1 MTRRRLLLLFLPALL
16 IAVLAWALAWLL
28 RSESG
33 ADWLWQRVT
42 AAAPGALRAESV
54 SGDLRSGLQ
63 FAGISYRSE
72 GFALEV
78 DRVALRLDFDV
89 LPPAVSVRQLRFGR
103 LDMRSWPTSDDV
115 DPTPPDE
122 WLPSLSLP
130 VPVTLRRVQ
139 GDRVTWTRAAT
150 GAANAPAAG
159 ADAGSAAYLLIRD
172 LTFAADW
179 YRRLALRELHFAGP
193 DARWQ
198 GRLAL
203 ALQPPYRLDLAVQGD
218 TPVPGLTATGATS
231 AVNIRAT
238 GSLEV
243 SQWQAELAV
252 PAVRLGGELRDL
264 LGEPAWDLQLTAER
278 LAWPAGEAEPG
289 LVLHGLSAGSYGTL
303 ADYGVEAEA
312 RVDGDGI
319 PETQVRA
326 VGSGDRSA
334 VAVEVLHLA
343 GEALVADGDGRL
355 EWSPAFAVQAA
366 LDVARIDPQP
376 WFEAWGE
383 AAPASGRLQV
393 RWQDDRLTFAVA
405 EAAAPGSVAALTAAG
420 ELDTDGGAVT
430 AKLDWQGLAWPPGA
444 ATPTV
449 LSERGRAEVSGR
461 LDDWRVTGELELSG
475 PDFPAGRLQ
484 VAGGGNRDSLSL
496 RVPEGAALGGSLAG
510 RFDVSWAPDV
520 RWSADA
526 TLANVA
532 TAPLAPA
539 FPGRLSGGL
548 SASGRP
554 AADPQ
559 GAADLQIDIRN
570 LNGVIRDRPFAAAG
584 RLVMEAGRLHAR
596 GLRLRSG
603 QSEITADGHLQGAA
617 GLSFRADIAS
627 LGDLVDGGTG
637 RFAGEGM
644 ISLAAGN
651 PKLRL
656 DGSGRDLAWE
666 SLSAGEVDVETTAA
680 GAIRLEAQSLT
691 VGETPIASLALTV
704 SGQRPLERLEA
715 GLVFDET
722 EARLG
727 LEGGVVD
734 WQAPLAKGWQGR
746 LIEGRVDSPGL
757 GFIELQQP
765 TALRLGPGGLA
776 LDEACFEGSREG
788 RLCMESQW
796 RTGGDRVLDVVL
808 VDVSPNLAMRLLG
821 SDLQFSQRL
830 SGEIHWRQR
839 PPAEPEAQV
848 RLDISPGHI
857 TVLGEDEPV
866 LATGAGLFGFGIGEG
881 RLHSGDL
888 DIPLTGGGGVDI
900 DFGVPNLDAGAGAT
914 LEGRLR
920 VDLDDIEPLLSLLPG
935 VEGSS
940 GPVTADLEV
949 GGTVTDP
956 ELTGHVSLVRG
967 RLSHFASGL
976 LLQDIRLGGA
986 VNAYDQTEINGS
998 FRSGE
1003 GQGSVRAVVNF
1014 GDPLK
1019 PELLVELEGENLTLI
1034 DVPDLRVTA
1043 NPDLRVT
1050 WREGAV
1056 GIDGRVLI
1064 PSARLSPRFLPTA
1077 TAAESED
1084 VVIVAGDR
1092 HLLQQPVAAPV
1103 EHRIRGQLELELG
1116 NDVQLQ
1122 LDRATALLSG
1132 TTQFTWDGQLVP
1144 VANGSFAV
1152 RGEIKAYGQL
1162 LEVTDGRVNFSGR
1175 PADNPFLNVRAE
1187 REIYGNTQVTKAG
1200 VHVTGTVKQ
1209 PDLEVYTV
1217 PMTTRERALT
1227 LLVTGS
1233 DFNYEQ
1239 GVGSVEVG
1247 MYVAPKLYISYGI
1260 GLFDEQNVISA
1271 RYDLGKGFGIKT
1283 TSGQRETGADIS
1295 YTIER

>member
-1 MTRRRLLLLFLPALL
+1 M
-16 IAVLAWALAWLL
+16 
-28 RSESG
+28 
-33 ADWLWQRVT
+33 D
-42 AAAPGALRAESV
+42 
-54 SGDLRSGLQ
+54 
-63 FAGISYRSE
+63 
-72 GFALEV
+72 
-78 DRVALRLDFDV
+78 
-89 LPPAVSVRQLRFGR
+89 
-103 LDMRSWPTSDDV
+103 
-115 DPTPPDE
+115 
-122 WLPSLSLP
+122 
-130 VPVTLRRVQ
+130 
-139 GDRVTWTRAAT
+139 
-150 GAANAPAAG
+150 
-159 ADAGSAAYLLIRD
+159 
-172 LTFAADW
+172 
-179 YRRLALRELHFAGP
+179 
-193 DARWQ
+193 
-198 GRLAL
+198 
-203 ALQPPYRLDLAVQGD
+203 
-218 TPVPGLTATGATS
+218 
-231 AVNIRAT
+231 
-238 GSLEV
+238 
-243 SQWQAELAV
+243 
-252 PAVRLGGELRDL
+252 
-264 LGEPAWDLQLTAER
+264 
-278 LAWPAGEAEPG
+278 
-289 LVLHGLSAGSYGTL
+289 
-303 ADYGVEAEA
+303 
-312 RVDGDGI
+312 
-319 PETQVRA
+319 
-326 VGSGDRSA
+326 
-334 VAVEVLHLA
+334 
-343 GEALVADGDGRL
+343 
-355 EWSPAFAVQAA
+355 
-366 LDVARIDPQP
+366 
-376 WFEAWGE
+376 
-383 AAPASGRLQV
+383 
-393 RWQDDRLTFAVA
+393 
-405 EAAAPGSVAALTAAG
+405 
-420 ELDTDGGAVT
+420 
-430 AKLDWQGLAWPPGA
+430 
-444 ATPTV
+444 
-449 LSERGRAEVSGR
+449 
-461 LDDWRVTGELELSG
+461 
-475 PDFPAGRLQ
+475 
-484 VAGGGNRDSLSL
+484 
-496 RVPEGAALGGSLAG
+496 
-510 RFDVSWAPDV
+510 
-520 RWSADA
+520 
-526 TLANVA
+526 
-532 TAPLAPA
+532 
-539 FPGRLSGGL
+539 
-548 SASGRP
+548 
-554 AADPQ
+554 
-559 GAADLQIDIRN
+559 
-570 LNGVIRDRPFAAAG
+570 
-584 RLVMEAGRLHAR
+584 AGRLHAR

-637 RFAGEGM
+637 RLAGEGM

-656 DGSGRDLAWE
+656 DGSGRDLAWG
-666 SLSAGEVDVETTAA
+666 SLSIGEVDVETTGA
-680 GAIRLEAQSLT
+680 GSIHLEAKSLT
-691 VGETPIASLALTV
+691 VGETPITSLALTA

-715 GLVFDET
+715 ELVVDET

-734 WQAPLAKGWQGR
+734 WQVPLAKGWQGR
-746 LIEGRVDSPGL
+746 LVAARVDNPGL
-757 GFIELQQP
+757 GFVELQQP
-765 TALRLGPGGLA
+765 SALRLGPDGVV
-776 LDEACFEGSREG
+776 LDEACFENAREG
-788 RLCMESQW
+788 RLCVDSRW
-796 RTGGDRVLDVVL
+796 RTGGDRGLDVVL
-808 VDVSPNLAMRLLG
+808 VDVSPNLALQLLG

-830 SGEIHWRQR
+830 SGEVHWRQR

-848 RLDISPGHI
+848 RLDVSPGHV
-857 TVLGEDEPV
+857 TVAGEDDPV
-866 LATGAGLFGFGIGEG
+866 LATGAGVFGFEIGAG
-881 RLHSGDL
+881 RLHSGHL
-888 DIPLTGGGGVDI
+888 AIPLTGVGAGSVDI
-900 DFGVPNLDAGAGAT
+900 DFGVPNLAAGAGAT

-920 VDLDDIEPLLSLLPG
+920 IDLDDIEPVLSLVPG
-935 VEGSS
+935 LDGSS
-940 GPVTADLEV
+940 GPVAADLQV

-967 RLSHFASGL
+967 RVSHFASGL

-986 VNAYDQTEINGS
+986 VYAYDQTEIHGS

-1003 GQGSVRAVVNF
+1003 GLGTVRAVVNF
-1014 GDPLK
+1014 GDPLN

-1103 EHRIRGQLELELG
+1103 EHRIRGELELELG

-1122 LDRATALLSG
+1122 LDRATALLRG
-1132 TTQFTWDGQLVP
+1132 TAQFNWDGQLVP
-1144 VANGSFAV
+1144 VATGSFAV
-1152 RGEIKAYGQL
+1152 TGEIKAYGQL